1 MSTGGL
7 TVSIVLPF
15 THGIETELVIIKN
28 NGHWLEG
35 SKMPGVFSQ
44 LVQTG
49 LEELKRLLS
58 SPTVPPDIASRTRHL
73 EIQNITDPGHN
84 RGEVIIVQYELDRQV
99 REYEV
104 FGRDSHGAG
113 ATWILEIATPP
124 CKTLEELEWWC
135 HALFRA
141 AHVGVNQ
148 IPGVTLIATAINPL
162 EEFSVGISFGDHH
175 HIGIADER
183 AKRAAYDMIRNYI
196 PQLMSIGVN
205 SPFAGG
211 KVPEINMTPK
221 GHVQIKSMVDPFSI
235 RLHENIQQLGPADEV
250 HYIPHLLDGQ
260 GVEFFQHATNKA
272 TAHDSRFVDMFPF
285 TRFGTIEVRFF
296 DAQLCIADR
305 MAQVLLLQCLAWKG
319 VELLKDGK
327 DPVEVGQKSIVK
339 NRGNAIL
346 KGGLIGLSRDKD
358 LASRD
363 PGFEEIYEGTAAGEG
378 KKVQYIYESAQN
390 MVYFVRDELDRMGVL
405 GTRYLDP
412 VLAMLWGGRRGRVTP
427 PVAPAQL
434 QMLIVREH
442 GGELLEL
449 VKYLDGVSDMVAAN
463 PSYCP
468 MVEELGS
475 PNAPPFLQP
484 VSMELDLSVP
494 SMVIAGE
501 AVDLGI
507 SLHNKGLA
515 ATDLMVRVTVQDDKG
530 KEVVRADRPVGTLGS
545 DKAHGFD
552 VNLKTDK
559 EVGNYHLQME
569 VFRGTKLLAQE
580 SRGFRAHR
588 FTEKVSH
595 LGPDVY
601 LDLTPGDSIP
611 FIIEVG
617 NGFPHAVQGT
627 VRIELQDV
635 GSGEGLGE
643 VEVPVLLAGLSKS
656 LLAPKEGLGELALA
670 ILKGQ
675 EHIAT
680 PPLRPRE
687 LREARRA
694 VIATT
699 VVNEAGKALAGSR
712 SQPFLLRSLVSRT
725 THPSLTVTRGI
736 SGVEY
741 LEGDELSLSMETT
754 LEPGAPPRDV
764 EVLVSSE
771 RLEHPVATLRVEAGK
786 GSHDVAFRLPT
797 QFYNPHSGEAFLIA
811 REKDGRLLTKARLPI
826 VPRPQVKVDLDRV
839 REVSP
844 GRLEGTIALRSKADL
859 DGVLL
864 RVQVRTDRP
873 TGDRGTG
880 GPSTLGEASVGPII
894 LEKGK
899 AVEATVGVVC
909 RTDLVQG
916 PGVDTI
922 PVTLDLAVLYRGR
935 TIKEVQ
941 RAAVLSSP
949 DDTLKG
955 EVKARISFVSA
966 NEAGAVLRCGLISRR
981 TIEGIDLSLCLPDGQ
996 RIDLG
1001 KGLTVGSTPVQI
1013 ETTLPWERI
1022 VADDPLAARPD
1033 PALEARLGATVVLQE
1048 HLGGGVDAMLAGV
1061 VGHLRL
1067 GLVSNPK
1074 LLGGEV
1080 VVPGPQSSIDI
1091 KPIIKNSE
1099 PKPFDVPVHLEVRI
1113 AKGETVIHRW
1123 SSDVMSLSTGHAEG
1137 RLAWTP
1143 PEDAEGI
1150 YRLDVELR
1158 LRGRTLL
1165 SRALEFKLSL
1175 PPRP

>member
-1 MSTGGL
+1 M
-7 TVSIVLPF
+7 LPF

-28 NGHWLEG
+28 NGRWLEG

-49 LEELKRLLS
+49 FEELKRLLS
-58 SPTVPPDIASRTRHL
+58 SPTVPPDVASKTKHL
-73 EIQNITDPGHN
+73 EIRNITDPGHN
-84 RGEVIIVQYELDRQV
+84 RGEVILAQYELDRQV
-99 REYEV
+99 HEYEI

-124 CKTLEELEWWC
+124 CATLEELEWWC

-141 AHVGVNQ
+141 AHVAVQQ

-211 KVPEINMTPK
+211 RVPEIDLTPR
-221 GHVQIKSMVDPFSI
+221 GHIQVKSMVDPFSI
-235 RLHENIQQLGPADEV
+235 RLHENIQQLGPNDEV
-250 HYIPHLLDGQ
+250 HYIPHLRDGQ
-260 GVEFFQHATNKA
+260 GVEFFQQATNKA

-305 MAQVLLLQCLAWKG
+305 LAQVLLLQCLAWKG
-319 VELLKDGK
+319 VELLKEGK
-327 DPVEVGQKSIVK
+327 DPVEVSQKSIVK

-363 PGFEEIYEGTAAGEG
+363 PGFEEVYEGTTAGEG
-378 KKVQYIYESAQN
+378 KKVQYIFESTQN
-390 MVYFVRDELDRMGVL
+390 MVYFVREELERLGVF

-412 VLAMLWGGRRGRVTP
+412 VLAMLWGGRKGRVTP

-475 PNAPPFLQP
+475 PAVPPFMRQ
-484 VSMELDLSVP
+484 VSMELDLTVP
-494 SMVIAGE
+494 PMVIAGE
-501 AVDLGI
+501 TVDLGI
-507 SLHNKGLA
+507 SLHNMGQA
-515 ATDLMVRVTVQDDKG
+515 ATDLMVRVTVQDDRAK
-530 KEVVRADRPVGTLGS
+530 VVVMVERPVGALGS
-545 DKAHGFD
+545 DQRHGFE
-552 VNLKTDK
+552 VKLKTDR

-595 LGPDVY
+595 MGPDVY

-617 NGFPHAVQGT
+617 NGFPQT
-627 VRIELQDV
+627 VSGKARIALQDV
-635 GSGEGLGE
+635 GSGERLGE
-643 VEVPVLLAGLSKS
+643 VEVPVVLAGLSKA

-680 PPLRPRE
+680 PPLRPME

-699 VVNEAGKALAGSR
+699 IVNEAGKALAAST
-712 SQPFLLRSLVSRT
+712 SQPFLLRSRVSRPA
-725 THPSLTVTRGI
+725 HPSLTLTRGI

-754 LEPGAPPRDV
+754 MEPGAPPRDV
-764 EVLVSSE
+764 DVLVASE
-771 RLEHPVATLRVEAGK
+771 RLEHPVTTLKVEAGK
-786 GSHDVAFRLPT
+786 GMHDVAFRLPT

-811 REKDGRLLTKARLPI
+811 REKDGRLLTKALLPI
-826 VPRPQVKVDLDRV
+826 VPRPQVKVDMDRL

-844 GRLEGTIALRSKADL
+844 GRLEGTVALRSKTDL

-873 TGDRGTG
+873 TGDPGTG
-880 GPSTLGEASVGPII
+880 GPSTLGEASIGP
-894 LEKGK
+894 LFVEKGK
-899 AVEATVGVVC
+899 ACEATVGVAC
-909 RTDLVQG
+909 RTDTVRG
-916 PGVDTI
+916 PGIDTI
-922 PVTLDLAVLYRGR
+922 PVTLDLAVVYRGR

-941 RAAVLSSP
+941 RGAVLSSP
-949 DDTLKG
+949 DDTLRG
-955 EVKARISFVSA
+955 EVMARTSFVSA
-966 NEAGAVLRCGLISRR
+966 NEAGAVLRCGLMSRR
-981 TIEGIDLSLCLPDGQ
+981 TIEGIDLVLCLPDGQ

-1001 KGLTVGSTPVQI
+1001 RGLTVGSTPLQI

-1022 VADDPLAARPD
+1022 VPDDPAAVRPD
-1033 PALEARLGATVVLQE
+1033 PTLEVRLGANVVLHE
-1048 HLGGGVDAMLAGV
+1048 HLGDGIDAMFAGV
-1061 VGHLRL
+1061 VEHLRL

-1074 LLGGEV
+1074 MLGGEV

-1091 KPIIKNSE
+1091 KPIVKYSG
-1099 PKPFDVPVHLEVRI
+1099 PRPFDIPVHLTVRI
-1113 AKGETVIHRW
+1113 AKGDTTIHRW
-1123 SSDVMSLSTGHAEG
+1123 SSDVKSLRTGHAEG
-1137 RLAWTP
+1137 QLAWTP
-1143 PEDAEGI
+1143 PEDAEGT
-1150 YRLDVELR
+1150 YRLDVELC
-1158 LRGRTLL
+1158 LRGRMLL
-1165 SRALEFKLSL
+1165 SRAIEFKLSL